1 MRDLSEPRREGEER
15 NDRPP
20 DRRGLP
26 MKCKDCQKKIAFDH
40 YLGTTGPVPNGGN
53 IHLVFKCD
61 CGFYMVPFDLVQIS
75 KGRGLISSGKMKH
88 YKMNAQET
96 SDGKKLSREGLK
108 IFNKQG
114 QKAYDQW
121 TKEVFLPLM
130 DAKLKRLRACS
141 LK

>member
-1 MRDLSEPRREGEER
+1 MRDLSDRRREGEGW
-15 NDRPP
+15 NDPPP

-53 IHLVFKCD
+53 IQLVFKCD

-88 YKMNAQET
+88 YKMDEEET

-114 QKAYDQW
+114 EKAYDQW